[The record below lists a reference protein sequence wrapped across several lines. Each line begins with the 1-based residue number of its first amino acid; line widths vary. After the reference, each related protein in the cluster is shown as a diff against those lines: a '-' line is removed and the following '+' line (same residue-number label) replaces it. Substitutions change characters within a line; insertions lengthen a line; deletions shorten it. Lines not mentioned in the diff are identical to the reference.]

1 MALLLFWVFTKLRY
15 RAKIKQYQKFLGYLE
30 RRKETIDAPA
40 PSKIDTTK
48 ALNIPK
54 ETEEQLLIKLK
65 EFENS
70 LDFTSKEIS
79 LSRLA
84 LQFETNTKY
93 LSELIN
99 AHKQKNFNTYI
110 NELRINYITDKL
122 KNDPQYL
129 QYKISY
135 LAEDSGFSS
144 HSVFATVFKS
154 VTGISP
160 TTFITILQNK
170 QESSAA

>member
-1 MALLLFWVFTKLRY
+1 T
-15 RAKIKQYQKFLGYLE
+15 
-30 RRKETIDAPA
+30 
-40 PSKIDTTK
+40 
-48 ALNIPK
+48 
-54 ETEEQLLIKLK
+54 
-65 EFENS
+65 FENS
-70 LDFTSKEIS
+70 LDFTSKDIS

-93 LSELIN
+93 LSEVIN
-99 AHKQKNFNTYI
+99 THKEKNFNAYI
-110 NELRINYITDKL
+110 NELRINYIIDKL
-122 KNDPQYL
+122 NNDPQYL

-160 TTFITILQNK
+160 TTFITILQNN
-170 QESSAA
+170 QESPAA

>member
-1 MALLLFWVFTKLRY
+1 M
-15 RAKIKQYQKFLGYLE
+15 
-30 RRKETIDAPA
+30 
-40 PSKIDTTK
+40 
-48 ALNIPK
+48 
-54 ETEEQLLIKLK
+54 
-65 EFENS
+65 
-70 LDFTSKEIS
+70 
-79 LSRLA
+79 A

-110 NELRINYITDKL
+110 NELRVNYITDKL

-135 LAEDSGFSS
+135 LAKESGFSS

-160 TTFITILQNK
+160 TTFINILQNK
-170 QESSAA
+170 QESPAA